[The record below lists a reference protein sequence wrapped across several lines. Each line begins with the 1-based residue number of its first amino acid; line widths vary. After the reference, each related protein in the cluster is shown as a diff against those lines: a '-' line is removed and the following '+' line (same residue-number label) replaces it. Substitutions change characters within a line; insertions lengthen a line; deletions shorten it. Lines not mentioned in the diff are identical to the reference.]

1 MLQPRPWAAFTN
13 WRRFCSQGWA
23 VVRAM
28 AEWGLVVAAASAKAA
43 AKAAAGGRRWH
54 SAMGSTL
61 RPDPA
66 LRLAFCPLQ
75 QGVFRAGVV
84 RSVTSNLEADEGLLE
99 ALSG

>member
-1 MLQPRPWAAFTN
+1 
-13 WRRFCSQGWA
+13 
-23 VVRAM
+23 
-28 AEWGLVVAAASAKAA
+28 
-43 AKAAAGGRRWH
+43 
-54 SAMGSTL
+54 MGSTL

-66 LRLAFCPLQ
+66 LHLAFCPLQ